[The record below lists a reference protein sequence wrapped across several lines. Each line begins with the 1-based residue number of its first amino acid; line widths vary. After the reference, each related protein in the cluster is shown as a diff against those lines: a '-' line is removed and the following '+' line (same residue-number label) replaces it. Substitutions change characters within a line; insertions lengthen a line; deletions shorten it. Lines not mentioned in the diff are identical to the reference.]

1 MLGGINYLRN
11 ILINLQNLRKH
22 LQQSLPLLQ
31 GDWVSGKRK
40 YESFFASAIGATFQE
55 GRYWDCI
62 WQGMH
67 LELKMGNIWLDL
79 VRYSEYL
86 LKRTSESHIKV
97 VTLFMRYRQ
106 QRVTDIYAVSTEN
119 LIRALNLSTQTAEDL
134 LRIRDE
140 VPRSLNAQA
149 SLTEND
155 IRKIAE
161 FHVH

>member
-1 MLGGINYLRN
+1 MA
-11 ILINLQNLRKH
+11 NLQDLKEH
-22 LQQSLPLLQ
+22 LQRALPSLQ

-40 YESFFASAIGATFQE
+40 YERFFASAIGATFRE

-62 WQGMH
+62 WNGIY

-79 VRYSEYL
+79 VRYSEYI
-86 LKRTSESHIKV
+86 LKRTPESHV
-97 VTLFMRYRQ
+97 VVITLFMRYREQ
-106 QRVTDIYAVSTEN
+106 QITDIYAVTTEN
-119 LIRALNLSTQTAEDL
+119 LIRALNLSTSTAEDL
-134 LRIRDE
+134 LRIKDE

-155 IRKIAE
+155 VCKIAE

>member
-1 MLGGINYLRN
+1 MA
-11 ILINLQNLRKH
+11 NLQDLEKH
-22 LQQSLPLLQ
+22 LQRSLPLLR

-62 WQGMH
+62 WQGIY
-67 LELKMGNIWLDL
+67 LELKLGNIWLDL

-86 LKRTSESHIKV
+86 LKRTSESHVTV
-97 VTLFMRYRQ
+97 VTLFMRYKQ
-106 QRVTDIYAVSTEN
+106 QRIIDIYAVSTES
-119 LIRALNLSTQTAEDL
+119 LIRALNLATRSAEDL
-134 LRIRDE
+134 LRIKDE

-149 SLTEND
+149 SLAESD

-161 FHVH
+161 FHVY

>member
-1 MLGGINYLRN
+1 MA
-11 ILINLQNLRKH
+11 NLQDLEKH
-22 LQQSLPLLQ
+22 LQWSFPLLR

-62 WQGMH
+62 WQGIY
-67 LELKMGNIWLDL
+67 LELKLGNIWLDL

-86 LKRTSESHIKV
+86 LKRTSESHVRV
-97 VTLFMRYRQ
+97 VTLFMRYKQ
-106 QRVTDIYAVSTEN
+106 QRITDIYAVNTES
-119 LIRALNLSTQTAEDL
+119 LIKALNLATRSAEDL
-134 LRIRDE
+134 LRIKDE

-149 SLTEND
+149 SLAESD

>member
-1 MLGGINYLRN
+1 MA
-11 ILINLQNLRKH
+11 NLPDLKEH
-22 LQQSLPLLQ
+22 LQRSLPLLQ

-40 YESFFASAIGATFQE
+40 YESFFASAIGATFKE

-62 WQGMH
+62 WQGIY

-86 LKRTSESHIKV
+86 LRRTPESHVTV
-97 VTLFMRYRQ
+97 VTLFMRYKQ
-106 QRVTDIYAVSTEN
+106 QRITDIYAVSTEN

-149 SLTEND
+149 SLTESD

>member
-1 MLGGINYLRN
+1 MA
-11 ILINLQNLRKH
+11 NLQDLKKH
-22 LQQSLPLLQ
+22 LQRSLPLLR

-62 WQGMH
+62 WQGIY
-67 LELKMGNIWLDL
+67 LELKLGNIWLDL

-86 LKRTSESHIKV
+86 IQRTSESHVKV
-97 VTLFMRYRQ
+97 VTLFMRYKQ
-106 QRVTDIYAVSTEN
+106 QRITDIYAVSTES
-119 LIRALNLSTQTAEDL
+119 LIRALNLATRSAEDL
-134 LRIRDE
+134 LRIKDE

-149 SLTEND
+149 SLAESD

>member
-1 MLGGINYLRN
+1 LA
-11 ILINLQNLRKH
+11 NLQELKEH
-22 LQQSLPLLQ
+22 LQKSLHLLQ
-31 GDWVSGKRK
+31 GEWVSGKRK

-62 WQGMH
+62 WHGIY

-86 LKRTSESHIKV
+86 LKRTPESDVTV
-97 VTLFMRYRQ
+97 VTLFMRYKQ
-106 QRVTDIYAVSTEN
+106 QQVTDIYAVSTEN

-149 SLTEND
+149 RLTGSDVRE
-155 IRKIAE
+155 IAE

>member
-1 MLGGINYLRN
+1 MA
-11 ILINLQNLRKH
+11 NLQDLKKH
-22 LQQSLPLLQ
+22 LQRSLPLLR

-62 WQGMH
+62 WQGIH

-79 VRYSEYL
+79 VRYSEYML
-86 LKRTSESHIKV
+86 ERTSESHIPV
-97 VTLFMRYRQ
+97 VTLFMRYKQ
-106 QRVTDIYAVSTEN
+106 QRITDIYAVSTDS
-119 LIRALNLSTQTAEDL
+119 LIRVLNLSTRIAKDL
-134 LRIRDE
+134 LRIKDE

-161 FHVH
+161 FHVYRDMHAA

>member
-1 MLGGINYLRN
+1 LA
-11 ILINLQNLRKH
+11 NLSDLKEQ
-22 LQQSLPLLQ
+22 LQRSLPLLR

-40 YESFFASAIGATFQE
+40 YESFFASAIGATFKE

-62 WQGMH
+62 WQGIY

-86 LKRTSESHIKV
+86 LERTPESHVTV
-97 VTLFMRYRQ
+97 VTLFMRYKQ
-106 QRVTDIYAVSTEN
+106 QRITDIYAVSTEN

-149 SLTEND
+149 SLTESD
-155 IRKIAE
+155 IRKIAA